1 MIRLP
6 NDMAPS
12 RNVRVFVTSVAI
24 LTALA
29 SGYFAVSGLVSPGD
43 LVPGGGASAA
53 KTFAAYL
60 AARSVVLLGAMLWLL
75 AIRAWRP
82 LGLLFALNGAVQC
95 IDAIIGVAHHQL
107 AQTVGPVCFAIA
119 LLVAARLLVG
129 RRWSAEARCTGV
141 ATG

>member
-12 RNVRVFVTSVAI
+12 RNVRVFIVVVAASS
-24 LTALA
+24 ALA
-29 SGYFAVSGLVSPGD
+29 SGYFTVSGLVHPGG
-43 LVPGGGASAA
+43 LVPGGGAPAA

-82 LGLLFALNGAVQC
+82 LGLLLALNGAVQC

-107 AQTVGPVCFAIA
+107 AQTVGPICFAIA
-119 LLVAARLLVG
+119 LLVAARLVL
-129 RRWSAEARCTGV
+129 ARSP
-141 ATG
+141 APA